1 MLRISILRFT
11 SSDDGGIAA
20 PFAVVLTVLA
30 VCMGL
35 GLDYGR
41 GQLLQSRLQNAL
53 DAAVL
58 AGARAGE
65 TQEFTIAQ
73 ATFTANLKAKDATG
87 VTTTFT
93 VTGSGQL
100 AGSAEANLKTTFLTV
115 IGMQSMRRTVTS
127 SAALGASTGGTS
139 VCVLLRDTT
148 ASQALLVNGGA
159 TINGAG
165 CEIHVKSTGSQAA
178 VFNAG
183 TALNVAS
190 TCIASSSVLDNGG
203 AHPNLKKSCTTAADP
218 FAGALPGPGSTA
230 CTATSLNYNGG
241 TVHLTPGVY
250 CGGINFNSAPNV
262 DFAPGLYVVRGGDWN
277 VDGGTWTGNGVTF
290 YFADSSRIQFNHAV
304 SATLS
309 APASGTYDGILM
321 YEADGL
327 AESPFVLDD
336 SKGFEATGLIY
347 LPSRNMT
354 FNGGSSL
361 TNREMT
367 LVANTLILDQ
377 TIWSLQPASRKITVG
392 SGAGTARLTN

>member
-1 MLRISILRFT
+1 MLRQFFLRYST
-11 SSDDGGIAA
+11 SEDGGIAA

-41 GQLLQSRLQNAL
+41 GQLLQTRLQNAL

-65 TQEFTIAQ
+65 AHEITIAQ

-87 VTTTFT
+87 VTAVFT
-93 VTGSGQL
+93 ATAGGQL
-100 AGSAEANLKTTFLTV
+100 AGSAEANLSTTFLSV
-115 IGMQSMRRTVTS
+115 IGLKSMRRTVTS
-127 SAALGASTGGTS
+127 SAALGASAGGTS
-139 VCVLLRDTT
+139 VCILLRDTT
-148 ASQALLVNGGA
+148 AGQALLVNGGA
-159 TINGAG
+159 AITGAG
-165 CEIHVKSTGSQAA
+165 CEIHVHSKGNPAA

-190 TCIASSSVLDNGG
+190 TCIAGATVLDNGG
-203 AHPNLKKSCTTAADP
+203 LHPNTTKSCNAAADP
-218 FAGALPGPGSTA
+218 FAGALPAPGSTA
-230 CTATSLNYNGG
+230 CTATSLNFNGG

-250 CGGINFNSAPNV
+250 CGGVNFNSAPTV
-262 DFAPGLYVVRGGDWN
+262 DFAPGVYVIHGGDWN
-277 VDGGTWTGNGVTF
+277 VDGGTWAGNGVTF

-304 SATLS
+304 TATLS
-309 APASGTYDGILM
+309 APTGGTYDGILM

-336 SKGFEATGLIY
+336 SKGFEVEGLIY

-361 TNREMT
+361 TNPEMT

-377 TIWSLQPASRKITVG
+377 TVWNLKPAARKITVG
-392 SGAGTARLTN
+392 SGTGTARLTN

>member
-1 MLRISILRFT
+1 M
-11 SSDDGGIAA
+11 AV
-20 PFAVVLTVLA
+20 PFAVVLTALA

-35 GLDYGR
+35 ALDYGR
-41 GQLLQSRLQNAL
+41 AQLLQTRLQSAL

-58 AGARAGE
+58 AGAPLDPS
-65 TQEFTIAQ
+65 QQITIAQ

-87 VTTTFT
+87 VTASFNTAS
-93 VTGSGQL
+93 GGQL
-100 AGSAEANLKTTFLTV
+100 AGSAEANLKTTFLAV
-115 IGMQSMRRTVTS
+115 VGLQSMHRSVTS
-127 SAALGASTGGTS
+127 SAALGSSSSGSA

-148 ASQALLVNGGA
+148 AAQALLVNNGA
-159 TINGAG
+159 TISGAG
-165 CEIHVKSTGSQAA
+165 CEIHVQSKGNPAA

-190 TCIASSSVLDNGG
+190 TCVAGSTVLDNGG
-203 AHPNLKKSCTTAADP
+203 AHPNLKKSCSAAADP

-230 CTATSLNYNGG
+230 CTATSLNFNGG
-241 TVHLTPGVY
+241 TVNLAPGVY
-250 CGGINFNSAPNV
+250 CGGINFNAAPNV
-262 DFAPGLYVVRGGDWN
+262 SFAPGVYVIRGGDWN
-277 VDGGTWTGNGVTF
+277 VDGGTWTGSGVTF
-290 YFADSSRIQFNHAV
+290 YFADSSRIQFNSAV

-309 APASGTYDGILM
+309 APTSGTYDGILM

-336 SKGFEATGLIY
+336 SKDFDVTGLIY

-361 TNREMT
+361 TNKEMT
-367 LVANTLILDQ
+367 LVANTLILDE
-377 TIWSLQPASRKITVG
+377 TIWNLQPASRKIPVG